1 MPRSLS
7 PLLVNVTEHLRC
19 LQTPEACRGAFP
31 IYFSLLIFIQSMS
44 FFLSELIF
52 NVFFWM
58 APPYELPL
66 LHSVAKGPL
75 LEVAEQAE
83 GLWQSTGT
91 GGAG

>member
-1 MPRSLS
+1 
-7 PLLVNVTEHLRC
+7 
-19 LQTPEACRGAFP
+19 
-31 IYFSLLIFIQSMS
+31 MS

-66 LHSVAKGPL
+66 LHSVAKGAL